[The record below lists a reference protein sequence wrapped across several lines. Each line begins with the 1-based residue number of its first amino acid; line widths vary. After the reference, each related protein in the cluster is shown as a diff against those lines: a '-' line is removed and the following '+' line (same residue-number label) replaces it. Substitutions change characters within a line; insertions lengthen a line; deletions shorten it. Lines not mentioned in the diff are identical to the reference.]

1 MYKVVVEN
9 EGQDRNPGLWKR
21 FYNHLL
27 TVSSNVL
34 LFWVWLEVI
43 WSWTMKNEIQPRK
56 WEFKILT

>member
-9 EGQDRNPGLWKR
+9 EGQDRNSVLWQR

-43 WSWTMKNEIQPRK
+43 CSWTMKNEMQPRK
-56 WEFKILT
+56 WEFTVLT